1 MEQRIRDT
9 IIERMRARANTGA
22 LNNEADFICGAMTMY
37 LALNPES
44 EKDGSWCP
52 PAWVIHITQ
61 NQSLLE

>member
-9 IIERMRARANTGA
+9 IIERMRAGANTGA

-52 PAWVIHITQ
+52 PAWVISITQ